1 MQKIQGVQL
10 MEGSNE
16 EFLPGFTPEFP
27 YIASCVDLYP
37 NIATPV
43 PWHWHRAVELFY
55 MRRGTL
61 EYTTPHGT
69 MIFPEGSGGMINS
82 NVLHVSRVLLKDE
95 NERPEEWIHLFDP
108 DFLSGAHGSRM
119 ETKYILPL
127 SAAPGVEMIP
137 LFPENRGQ
145 KAILGMIRDAFAIPE
160 DEWGYEFKLRAALS
174 EIWLKLLEVAAPLI
188 DPAAKGKEADDKIK
202 MLMVYIHEHYA
213 ESIPVDQLAEVAHIS
228 RRACFRLFQENL
240 HMTPVEYIRNYR
252 LQKACYLL
260 AESEEPITQI
270 AYSCGLGSS
279 SYFGK
284 TFRERFDCAPLE
296 YRRRWV
302 KQNTDKE

>member
-1 MQKIQGVQL
+1 M
-10 MEGSNE
+10 
-16 EFLPGFTPEFP
+16 
-27 YIASCVDLYP
+27 
-37 NIATPV
+37 
-43 PWHWHRAVELFY
+43 
-55 MRRGTL
+55 
-61 EYTTPHGT
+61 
-69 MIFPEGSGGMINS
+69 
-82 NVLHVSRVLLKDE
+82 LHVSRVLLADE

-137 LFPENRGQ
+137 LYPENP
-145 KAILGMIRDAFAIPE
+145 KHKKILDVLRDSFAIPE
-160 DEWGYEFKLRAALS
+160 DEWGYEFKLRAVLS
-174 EIWLKLLEVAAPLI
+174 DIWLELLEVAGPMI
-188 DPAAKGKEADDKIK
+188 DPSAKGKVSDDKIK

-213 ESIPVDQLAEVAHIS
+213 ESISVDQLAELAHIS

-260 AESEEPITQI
+260 AESEDTITQI

-284 TFRERFDCAPLE
+284 TFREKFGCSPLE
-296 YRRRWV
+296 YRRRWNN
-302 KQNTDKE
+302 QG

>member
-1 MQKIQGVQL
+1 MKRIQGVQL

-16 EFLPGFTPEFP
+16 EMLPGFTPEFP

-37 NIATPV
+37 NITAPI

-55 MRRGTL
+55 MNRGTQ

-69 MIFPEGSGGMINS
+69 WVFPEGSGGIVNS
-82 NVLHVSRVLLKDE
+82 NVLHVSRVLLADE

-137 LFPENRGQ
+137 LYPENP
-145 KAILGMIRDAFAIPE
+145 KHKKILDVLRDSFAIPE
-160 DEWGYEFKLRAALS
+160 DEWGYEFKLRAVLS
-174 EIWLKLLEVAAPLI
+174 DIWLELLEVAGPMI
-188 DPAAKGKEADDKIK
+188 DPSAKGKESDDKIK

-213 ESIPVDQLAEVAHIS
+213 ESISVNQLAELAHIS
-228 RRACFRLFQENL
+228 RRACFRLFQGNL

-260 AESEEPITQI
+260 AESEDTITQI

-284 TFRERFDCAPLE
+284 AFREKFGCSPLE
-296 YRRRWV
+296 YRKRWNN
-302 KQNTDKE
+302 QI